1 MATAGRRV
9 LVGRIVGLYGVQG
22 WLKIESWT
30 EPRMR
35 IFDYQPW
42 LIGSPSTGSARVES
56 AGSPDE
62 PAEFQGVK
70 GRPQGKGIVAWLPGI
85 DDRDKAAALIG
96 SDIHVDRAQLPAPG
110 KDEYYWVDLEG
121 LAVFTTEG
129 VALGQVSHLFAT
141 GANDVVVVKDGDR
154 ERLVPFVQGVYVHS
168 VDLSGGRMVVDWDPD
183 F

>member
-1 MATAGRRV
+1 MAAAGRRV

-30 EPRMR
+30 EPRTR

-42 LIGSPSTGSARVES
+42 QLSSAPGEEIEV
-56 AGSPDE
+56 D
-62 PAEFQGVK
+62 GVK
-70 GRPQGKGIVAWLPGI
+70 GRTQGKGLVCTFPGV
-85 DDRDKAAALIG
+85 DDRDTAAALIG
-96 SDIHVDRAQLPAPG
+96 RDIHVARELLPPPA

-121 LAVFTTEG
+121 LEVVTTQG
-129 VALGQVSHLFAT
+129 VSLGRVSHLFAT
-141 GANDVVVVKDGDR
+141 GANDVVVVRDGER

-168 VDLSGGRMVVDWDPD
+168 VDLSAGRMVVDWDPD